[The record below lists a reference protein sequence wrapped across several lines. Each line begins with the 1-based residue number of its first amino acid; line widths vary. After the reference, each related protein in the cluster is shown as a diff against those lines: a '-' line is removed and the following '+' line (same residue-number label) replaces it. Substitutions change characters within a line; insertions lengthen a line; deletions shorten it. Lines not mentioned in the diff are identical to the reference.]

1 MNGNSS
7 KQVLLS
13 VLGIAVLVVA
23 VVGVSFAFFTYSKA
37 GEKNNTLTTGSIFF
51 DFSEGTAITL
61 TNQFPVSDAVGS
73 SLGSVSNPVATGDN
87 AVLTFSVVG
96 HDSSGKGIDYTVYA
110 TEGTAVEGLT
120 NRLRDDEI
128 KLLMTGES
136 TGYTSQSPQIDNKY
150 ASIGFVGAND
160 GVLENK
166 VVLANG
172 RISAT
177 DPDAE
182 QTDAYTLR
190 MWISDTVKVVNGDG
204 ATTNAEAHTYTGEDF
219 AKLYYS
225 LKVNVVADT
234 SDATAGTVLPQ

>member
-73 SLGSVSNPVATGDN
+73 TITPAQGSSDN

-128 KLLMTGES
+128 KLLMTGTS
-136 TGYTSQSPQIDNKY
+136 TGYTSQASEIDNKY

-190 MWISDTVKVVNGDG
+190 MWISDVVQVVNGDD
-204 ATTNAEAHTYTGEDF
+204 AETDAAAHTYTGDDF

-234 SDATAGTVLPQ
+234 TDATPGTVLPQ